1 MSKEVVTLDR
11 EFNDS
16 MDALIEEWDK
26 EANELRKKAESL
38 AAEKGISLEAAVREI
53 YSSKY

>member
-1 MSKEVVTLDR
+1 MPKEVVTLDR

-16 MDALIEEWDK
+16 MDDLIGEWDQ
-26 EANELRKKAESL
+26 EANELRKKAEKL
-38 AAEKGISLEAAVREI
+38 AAEKGISLEDAVREI